1 MEKLGKES
9 MTISYNYGNK
19 QKVKHFHMHILPN
32 IDDEAHSNI
41 DDIYKRII
49 G

>member
-1 MEKLGKES
+1 